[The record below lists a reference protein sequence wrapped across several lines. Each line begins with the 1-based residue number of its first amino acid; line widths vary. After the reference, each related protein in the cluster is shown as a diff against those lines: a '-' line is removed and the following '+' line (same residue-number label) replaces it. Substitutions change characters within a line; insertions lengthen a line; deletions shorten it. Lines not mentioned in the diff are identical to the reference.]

1 MLKCI
6 IRISTTIVI
15 ILIAILAPFF
25 DRIMALMGSVLC
37 FSICI
42 ILPLAFYLKIFGK
55 EISRKE
61 RILDWFL
68 IISCSV
74 MAIIGTVWVFLP
86 KDMVGGT

>member
-1 MLKCI
+1 
-6 IRISTTIVI
+6 
-15 ILIAILAPFF
+15 
-25 DRIMALMGSVLC
+25 MGSVLC
-37 FSICI
+37 FTICI

-68 IISCSV
+68 IVSCSI

-86 KDMVGGT
+86 KNMVGAN

>member
-1 MLKCI
+1 M
-6 IRISTTIVI
+6 IV
-15 ILIAILAPFF
+15 LLAILVPSF
-25 DRIMALMGSVLC
+25 DRIMALMGSVMC

-68 IISCSV
+68 IVSCSM

-86 KDMVGGT
+86 KHMVGAN